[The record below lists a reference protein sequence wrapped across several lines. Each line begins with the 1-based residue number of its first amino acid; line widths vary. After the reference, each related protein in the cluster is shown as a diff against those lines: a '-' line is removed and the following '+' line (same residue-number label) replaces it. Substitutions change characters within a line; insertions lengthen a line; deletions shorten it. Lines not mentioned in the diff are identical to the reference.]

1 VRQEEA
7 KGRRA
12 MRRFMIADDS
22 AVICKVA
29 KRILTG
35 LDYLVIEASNAGE
48 AMIMCD
54 AQLPDVLC
62 VDAGM
67 TGALDL
73 ISSVRQ
79 MEGGADV
86 RIYYLMIEKEFKQMM
101 AGKRAGVDDFLLK
114 PFDRRSLTEAFA
126 PYAAAA

>member
-1 VRQEEA
+1 
-7 KGRRA
+7 
-12 MRRFMIADDS
+12 MRRLMIADDS

-54 AQLPDVLC
+54 AELPEVLL
-62 VDAGM
+62 VDSGM

-73 ISSVRQ
+73 ISAVRQ
-79 MEGGADV
+79 MEGGKDV
-86 RIYYLMIEKEFKQMM
+86 QIHYLMIEKEFKQMM
-101 AGKRAGVDDFLLK
+101 VGKRAGADGFLLK
-114 PFDRRSLTEAFA
+114 PFDRRTLSEAFA

>member
-1 VRQEEA
+1 
-7 KGRRA
+7 

-54 AQLPDVLC
+54 AQLPDILC
-62 VDAGM
+62 V
-67 TGALDL
+67 
-73 ISSVRQ
+73 
-79 MEGGADV
+79 
-86 RIYYLMIEKEFKQMM
+86 RIFYLMIEKEFAQHV
-101 AGKRAGVDDFLLK
+101 AK
-114 PFDRRSLTEAFA
+114 PAPDGFDA
-126 PYAAAA
+126 

>member
-1 VRQEEA
+1 
-7 KGRRA
+7 
-12 MRRFMIADDS
+12 MRRLMIADDS

-35 LDYLVIEASNAGE
+35 LDYLVVEASNAGE

-54 AQLPDVLC
+54 AELPEVLL
-62 VDAGM
+62 VDSGM

-73 ISSVRQ
+73 ISAVRQ
-79 MEGGADV
+79 MEGGKDV
-86 RIYYLMIEKEFKQMM
+86 QIHYLMIEKEFKQMM
-101 AGKRAGVDDFLLK
+101 IGKRAGADGFLLK
-114 PFDRRSLTEAFA
+114 PFDRRTLTEAFA

>member
-1 VRQEEA
+1 SLSSIQTVLVVRPA
-7 KGRRA
+7 TRHSKRRAA
-12 MRRFMIADDS
+12 MRRLMIADDS

-35 LDYLVIEASNAGE
+35 LDFLVIEASNAGE

-54 AQLPDVLC
+54 AQLPEVLL

-67 TGALDL
+67 TDALEL

-79 MEGGADV
+79 MDGGKDV
-86 RIYYLMIEKEFKQMM
+86 RIHYLMIEKEFKQMM
-101 AGKRAGVDDFLLK
+101 A
-114 PFDRRSLTEAFA
+114 
-126 PYAAAA
+126 